1 MLSPARADDEHLHA
15 AKCFNRRVSAQDAS
29 VAEPG
34 LNRHEWEAQMAALE
48 EELGESPAESLP
60 ELDRLVAGMLEEAG
74 IDDHD
79 VIAEFDAARAITS
92 ASERDSDS
100 ISPGDVGAAINGYR
114 AVYDHVIAHT
124 ES

>member
-1 MLSPARADDEHLHA
+1 MS
-15 AKCFNRRVSAQDAS
+15 
-29 VAEPG
+29 
-34 LNRHEWEAQMAALE
+34 ALE
-48 EELGESPAESLP
+48 EELGENPAESLP

-74 IDDHD
+74 IDDRD
-79 VIAEFDAARAITS
+79 VIAEFDAAREITR
-92 ASERDSDS
+92 AAERDSDA